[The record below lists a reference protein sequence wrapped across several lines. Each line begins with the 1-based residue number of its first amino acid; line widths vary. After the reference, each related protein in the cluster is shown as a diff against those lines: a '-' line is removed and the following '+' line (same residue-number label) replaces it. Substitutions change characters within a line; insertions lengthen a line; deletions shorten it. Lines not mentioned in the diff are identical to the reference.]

1 MNDDR
6 VTDLT
11 NQVQTIIDNVAND
24 APERASQL
32 LTALMHEYGDRI
44 VAAAL
49 IDLSSDTISALRARA
64 AESVAPIELRDSSI

>member
-6 VTDLT
+6 ATDLT

-24 APERASQL
+24 DPEHASQL
-32 LTALMHEYGDRI
+32 LTALMHEYGDSI

-49 IDLSSDTISALRARA
+49 IDLSPATIGDLRARA
-64 AESVAPIELRDSSI
+64 AESVAPIELRR